1 MDFASVLVRMVSFF
15 RGEGCSFA
23 VVGAF
28 GLHAYGLSRATGD
41 LDFVVDAVC
50 RERLILFLESLGYET
65 LYASSGY
72 SNHLHSDNA
81 LGRVDISYV
90 RDDTSISLFAGATQT
105 FMVQGLA
112 VPVPRPEHLAAMK
125 ILAMKN
131 DPSRTL
137 QELADI
143 QFLLGLPGI
152 DEEEIHGYFKRHG
165 IEEHYHAIRK
175 YLDTDNS

>member
-1 MDFASVLVRMVSFF
+1 M
-15 RGEGCSFA
+15 
-23 VVGAF
+23 VGAF

-41 LDFVVDAVC
+41 LDFVVDAIC
-50 RERLILFLESLGYET
+50 RERLLLFLESLGYET
-65 LYASSGY
+65 LYASLGY
-72 SNHLHSDNA
+72 SNHLHSDNTM
-81 LGRVDISYV
+81 GRVDIIYV
-90 RDDTSISLFAGATQT
+90 RDNTSTCLFAGATKT
-105 FMVQGLA
+105 FMIQGLA

-152 DEEEIHGYFKRHG
+152 DKEEIHGYFKRHG
-165 IEEHYHAIRK
+165 IEEHYHAIQK
-175 YLDTDNS
+175 YRDTNNP